1 MDFLDSLQPQ
11 PPYDATVT
19 LPRELP
25 PAPAGI
31 DLSPAALAALHAE
44 LSALRLDCLKLER
57 RSRDFAF
64 LVVGHNEIAALNAR
78 LATVVA
84 LNRMQRPYHQSSV
97 VAAWTMS
104 RMAARSCS
112 DSDIAPMAAS
122 WRPRLGLFDVVVTA
136 RRCDVV
142 YADRRTSSRC
152 PPNLPS
158 KGCRRPVGDGGSTT

>member
-25 PAPAGI
+25 PPPAGR
-31 DLSPAALAALHAE
+31 DLSPAALAALAAE

-64 LVVGHNEIAALNAR
+64 LVVGHNEVAALNAR

-97 VAAWTMS
+97 VAAWS
-104 RMAARSCS
+104 DPPIPARMLLSPVDLLPYLSAAL
-112 DSDIAPMAAS
+112 AV
-122 WRPRLGLFDVVVTA
+122 LGTA
-136 RRCDVV
+136 RTWEAAHV
-142 YADRRTSSRC
+142 
-152 PPNLPS
+152 
-158 KGCRRPVGDGGSTT
+158 